1 MTLEA
6 SASEV
11 NLAAGVQPRFSRGT
25 PEANGGSVV
34 TDEKYTY
41 PLVYLRENGVWISDY
56 NGGHWL

>member
-34 TDEKYTY
+34 NDEKYAY
-41 PLVYLRENGVWISDY
+41 CLPPRKRSMD
-56 NGGHWL
+56 